1 LNSQF
6 GVITLDYLRKFE
18 LEVEVDGLNDTRVKE
33 KKEFYRRYNF
43 MIPMGTNF
51 EEVYEVL
58 AEISADI
65 KKMEEDNK
73 KAIAE
78 KAAKEAANEAM
89 KTVVQDVEEASVA

>member
-1 LNSQF
+1 MNSQF
-6 GVITLDYLRKFE
+6 GSMVFDYLRKFN
-18 LEVEVDGLNDTRVKE
+18 LEVEVEGKKE
-33 KKEFYRRYNF
+33 QKEFYRRYNL

-58 AEISADI
+58 AEMSSDI

-78 KAAKEAANEAM
+78 KAAKEAEAEVL
-89 KTVVQDVEEASVA
+89 KTSEEASVA

>member
-1 LNSQF
+1 MTSQF
-6 GVITLDYLRKFE
+6 GLIALDYLRKFE
-18 LEVEVDGLNDTRVKE
+18 MEVEIEGKKE

-58 AEISADI
+58 AEISSDI
-65 KKMEEDNK
+65 KKMDEDNK

-78 KAAKEAANEAM
+78 KAVSEAAKETATAANEA
-89 KTVVQDVEEASVA
+89 SVA

>member
-1 LNSQF
+1 MVF
-6 GVITLDYLRKFE
+6 DYLRKFN
-18 LEVEVDGLNDTRVKE
+18 LEVEVEGKKE
-33 KKEFYRRYNF
+33 QKEFYRRYNL

-58 AEISADI
+58 AEMSSDI

-78 KAAKEAANEAM
+78 KAAKEAEAEVL
-89 KTVVQDVEEASVA
+89 KTSEEASVA

>member
-1 LNSQF
+1 MNSQF
-6 GVITLDYLRKFE
+6 GSMVFDYLRKFN
-18 LEVEVDGLNDTRVKE
+18 LEVEVEGKKE
-33 KKEFYRRYNF
+33 LKEFYRRYNL

-58 AEISADI
+58 AEMSSDI

-78 KAAKEAANEAM
+78 KEAKKAE
-89 KTVVQDVEEASVA
+89 EEASVA